1 MNASSLSGS
10 PGQAASVTHPSVAG
24 WWLIYVAF
32 VIYGSLVPLDFRP
45 MPWEAAWQ
53 AFGRIHLLNVGA
65 AGRADWVANGVLY
78 VPVGFLTASLLAGR
92 GAAIRAGAAVGALG
106 WVALLALAVEFAQVF
121 FPPRTV
127 SLNDLFA
134 EFVGGG
140 LGVGIAVVAA
150 DRLRHLVAAWM
161 GGVERFAPRL
171 LKLYALAYV
180 AFSFFPFD
188 FLLSA
193 GEWADKLASDRWG
206 WLWASAGGR
215 GGAAAGVAKL
225 MAEALAAAPLGW
237 LLARRGWG
245 PGRALGAGAVLGA
258 VIELGQFCLVSGVAQ
273 GFSVLTRAAGVAAGA
288 LAWGRRGRLDPLVVA
303 GAIRRHGLVAVVV
316 YLVALVAVTGWFELP
331 WRGWAEAF
339 FALEEVRFLPFYYH
353 YYTTE
358 QAALLSL
365 TSVCLMYAPV
375 GLLAWAFFFGP
386 GLAATLA
393 ALLAGLMEVSKLFL
407 VGLHPDPTNLLV
419 AGAAAWLVCRLAR
432 GAEGLARRAGRKA
445 GEVRPTRAEGAF
457 EPREIPDQ
465 GEGSGDGRAGLA
477 GRGPARDGS
486 AHSRIPPARRDRP
499 VAATPR
505 RPGTLN
511 LAGLVVAS
519 GVVVWGVISFPLYP
533 VLLGLAL
540 TGYGVALWL
549 RPHWLWVAVPASLA
563 LLDLAPWSGRFFFDE
578 FDLLLL
584 VSVAVG
590 YARLDPAPGGGR
602 DGLQRLAL
610 GLVALPYGIAM
621 VRGLLPW
628 QGLDANAFSH
638 YYSPFNALRIAKG
651 AGWALLLAGLAGRF
665 VAAGV
670 DVRRPFGRG
679 MVLGL
684 AGTAAAVIWERWAF
698 PGLGNFTDVYR
709 VTGPFSQM
717 HTGGADLECYLTAA
731 APFLVWVLLERRT
744 WPERVLGALLL
755 AAATYAVMVSFS
767 RAGYVGYGLAVVLT
781 AICALARPGQGGKP
795 GWLKRGGGMAA
806 LVALMLAVAAP
817 IFLGGFAQERLA
829 RAGTDLNVRIAHWR
843 DALAMRD
850 PNWGIAL
857 FGMGL
862 GRFPVTH
869 YWRSGETRAASY
881 QIGREGD
888 QRFLRLG
895 AGSPIYVEQF
905 VAVRPGQEYTLTLRA
920 RSPRE
925 GGRIAISVCEKWL
938 LTSVRC
944 TFAGQEVPGG
954 GWQALNLKLPTGA
967 VGGGP
972 WYRTRPVKL
981 SLYSAGLDG
990 VVDVDDLRLAGRDGQ
1005 DLLAN
1010 GDFTAG
1016 MDRWFFSADVDL
1028 PWHIWSQPVAVL
1040 FEMGWLG
1047 GAALGFAGLLA
1058 LWRTSRAVL
1067 GGDFSAGVWLAAF
1080 LGQGVLGLVDSLGD
1094 SPRGLMLGLFVMSFM
1109 HGMKSASPV
1118 VAIHPAAG

>member
-1 MNASSLSGS
+1 ML
-10 PGQAASVTHPSVAG
+10 TK
-24 WWLIYVAF
+24 WWLLYVVF

-150 DRLRHLVAAWM
+150 DRLRRLVAAWM
-161 GGVERFAPRL
+161 EGVERFAPRL

-386 GLAATLA
+386 GLAAILA

-419 AGAAAWLVCRLAR
+419 AGVAAWLACRLAR
-432 GAEGLARRAGRKA
+432 GAEGLAHRAGRPEVA
-445 GEVRPTRAEGAF
+445 GAAAEVQRSEVGMAAA
-457 EPREIPDQ
+457 PD
-465 GEGSGDGRAGLA
+465 LA
-477 GRGPARDGS
+477 TVDPVGTPGPW
-486 AHSRIPPARRDRP
+486 
-499 VAATPR
+499 R
-505 RPGTLN
+505 RPGARGWMG
-511 LAGLVVAS
+511 LAAV
-519 GVVVWGVISFPLYP
+519 GVLAAGWVLSFPFQPL
-533 VLLGLAL
+533 LLGLGFAV
-540 TGYGVALWL
+540 YGVVLWQ
-549 RPHWLWVAVPASLA
+549 RPHWLWVAVPAALA

-578 FDLLLL
+578 FDLLLV
-584 VSVAVG
+584 VSLGVG
-590 YARLDPAPGGGR
+590 YARLGPVPAGQR
-602 DGLQRLAL
+602 DWLWRLAL
-610 GLVALPYGIAM
+610 GLVALVYGIGVA
-621 VRGLLPW
+621 RGLLPW
-628 QGLDANAFSH
+628 QGLDANSFSH

-651 AGWALLLAGLAGRF
+651 AAWALLLVGLAGRF
-665 VAAGV
+665 AAAGW
-670 DVRRPFGRG
+670 DVGRLFGQG
-679 MVLGL
+679 MVVGL
-684 AGTAAAVIWERWAF
+684 AGTTAVVIWERWAF
-698 PGLGNFTDVYR
+698 PGLFNFTDVYR

-717 HTGGADLECYLTAA
+717 NTGGADLEGYLAA
-731 APFLVWVLLERRT
+731 AVPFLVWALFEGRR
-744 WPERVLGALLL
+744 WQARMLGLVLL
-755 AAATYAVMVSFS
+755 AASTYAMMVTFS
-767 RAGYVGYGLAVVLT
+767 RAGYGAFCVAAGLT
-781 AICALARPGQGGKP
+781 ALFALVRRGGPGRL
-795 GWLKRGGGMAA
+795 GWLKRGLGVVLVVA
-806 LVALMLAVAAP
+806 LVGAVAAP
-817 IFLGGFAQERLA
+817 VLMGGFAQARLA
-829 RAGTDLNVRIAHWR
+829 RVGQDLDVRIDHWR

-850 PNWGIAL
+850 PGLATAL

-869 YWRSGETRAASY
+869 FWRSDEVRAASY
-881 QIGREGD
+881 QIGQAGPE
-888 QRFLRLG
+888 RFLRLG
-895 AGSPIYVEQF
+895 TGSPVYVEQG
-905 VAVRPGQEYTLTLRA
+905 VSIQPGQDYGVSLRV
-920 RSPRE
+920 RSPQE
-925 GGRIAISVCEKWL
+925 GGRIAVSLCEKWL
-938 LTSVRC
+938 LTSARC
-944 TFAGQEVPGG
+944 VFAGQVVGAGG
-954 GWQALNLKLPTGA
+954 DWRAVSLSLPSGDVGA
-967 VGGGP
+967 GF
-972 WYRTRPVKL
+972 WYKARPVKL
-981 SLYSAGLDG
+981 SLYNAGQG
-990 VVDVDDLRLAGRDGQ
+990 AVVDVDDVRLIDRDGQ
-1005 DLLAN
+1005 DLLTN
-1010 GDFTAG
+1010 GGFQAG

-1028 PWHIWSQPVAVL
+1028 PWHIWSLPVAVL
-1040 FEMGWLG
+1040 FEMGWVGVL
-1047 GAALGFAGLLA
+1047 ALGWAGLLA
-1058 LWRTSRAVL
+1058 FGRAGLTATRGNLIV
-1067 GGDFSAGVWLAAF
+1067 GAWLAAF
-1080 LGQGVLGLVDSLGD
+1080 LGLGLLGVVDSFGD
-1094 SPRGLMLGLFVMSFM
+1094 SCRVLLLWLFVMSFM
-1109 HGMKSASPV
+1109 HGIKTPAQV
-1118 VAIHPAAG
+1118 VANGPAES